1 MLSVSGVNFSNRTN
15 YPKTTNRVSNNPK
28 LPQLKC
34 DTVSFGNAHKA
45 AVVGTDAIL
54 DLMRNCITLMAQ
66 GEKTLVHD
74 AISLMQAG
82 KINEAIKEIGK
93 VAPPN
98 GAIIEAAEGTKIL
111 AKNWDGSAVEHIF
124 KKIPGFKN
132 LGLTKSVDDS
142 SIPAVF
148 KAAFGYEPK
157 TTIGMVGWSNVK
169 PENVKGGA
177 GLTKAELTK
186 AYEEAIEE
194 FFAPVDEYFVK
205 GLGINPKDRVLLSSV
220 SYSGVDKAIMDYGE
234 KKGINTLTVTPF
246 DYSIY
251 GRSEHPFP
259 TIITDTIPQYVDVY
273 STLSKNIVVTG
284 GRDHAYKFDAGTKW
298 VNPYKGLA
306 IPIDVLKVYKGIE
319 VPATINGKI
328 ENAAALAYSTFSDPI
343 PAGLIAKFSELPDVP
358 EKRLLMHPAQK
369 ALASAMARDLGI

>member
-15 YPKTTNRVSNNPK
+15 YSKTTNRVSYNPK

-34 DTVSFGNAHKA
+34 DTVSFGNASKA
-45 AVVGTDAIL
+45 AAVGTDAIL
-54 DLMRNCITLMAQ
+54 DLMRNCIALMAQ

-74 AISLMQAG
+74 AISLMQSG
-82 KINEAIKEIGK
+82 KISEAIKEIGK

-124 KKIPGFKN
+124 KNIPGFKN
-132 LGLTKSVDDS
+132 LGLIKRVDDS

-157 TTIGMVGWSNVK
+157 TTIGMVGRSNVK

-194 FFAPVDEYFVK
+194 
-205 GLGINPKDRVLLSSV
+205 
-220 SYSGVDKAIMDYGE
+220 
-234 KKGINTLTVTPF
+234 
-246 DYSIY
+246 
-251 GRSEHPFP
+251 
-259 TIITDTIPQYVDVY
+259 
-273 STLSKNIVVTG
+273 
-284 GRDHAYKFDAGTKW
+284 
-298 VNPYKGLA
+298 
-306 IPIDVLKVYKGIE
+306 
-319 VPATINGKI
+319 
-328 ENAAALAYSTFSDPI
+328 
-343 PAGLIAKFSELPDVP
+343 
-358 EKRLLMHPAQK
+358 
-369 ALASAMARDLGI
+369 